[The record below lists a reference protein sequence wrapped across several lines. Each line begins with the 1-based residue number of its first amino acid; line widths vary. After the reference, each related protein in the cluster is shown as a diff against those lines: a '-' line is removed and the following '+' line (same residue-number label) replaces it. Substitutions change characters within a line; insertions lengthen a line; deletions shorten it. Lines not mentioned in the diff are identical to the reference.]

1 MIEKDFSY
9 EFYRNTLSELKK
21 NHKFVGFE
29 SVSTNDVI
37 LRHDVDIALQP
48 AVKIGKIENELGIQ
62 STYFILIHSPFYNPF
77 SLNSSK
83 CINELLSLGHKIGL
97 HYDSSFYLEN
107 NLEPDYIIKKEIEMF
122 SLYFKTSVN
131 VVASHNPTTNKKM
144 DISFPDDIIDAD
156 SLKFKENRKYL
167 SDSVQNWREGP
178 FSNFIGYENL
188 YILIH
193 PIWWSDDNKSRVEI
207 LQSLEG
213 GDLDYYKKEIEYL
226 KNLQND
232 YLNKIKSKN

>member
-21 NHKFVGFE
+21 NHQFVGFE

-48 AVKIGKIENELGIQ
+48 AVKMAKIENELGIQ

-77 SLNSSK
+77 SINSSK

-97 HYDSSFYLEN
+97 HYDSSYYLEN
-107 NLEPDYIIKKEIEMF
+107 YLEPDYIIKKEIEMF
-122 SLYFKTSVN
+122 SSHFKTNVN
-131 VVASHNPTTNKKM
+131 VVAAHNPTTNKKM
-144 DISFPDDIIDAD
+144 EINFPDNMIDAD
-156 SLKFKENRKYL
+156 SLRFKENRKYI
-167 SDSVQNWREGP
+167 SDSVQNWREEP
-178 FSNFIGYENL
+178 FSNFIDYENL

-207 LQSLEG
+207 LQSLVG

-226 KNLQND
+226 KNFQNN
-232 YLNKIKSKN
+232 YLSKIKKNN